1 MLLLKN
7 FISKNNIID
16 KCNIKLFDF
25 YNFLLLKLV
34 RNNQILNNFQ
44 LYEFE

>member
-16 KCNIKLFDF
+16 KYNKKLIDF
-25 YNFLLLKLV
+25 YSFLLLKLV

>member
-7 FISKNNIID
+7 FICKNNIRD
-16 KCNIKLFDF
+16 KFNKKLIDF
-25 YNFLLLKLV
+25 YSFLLLKLV